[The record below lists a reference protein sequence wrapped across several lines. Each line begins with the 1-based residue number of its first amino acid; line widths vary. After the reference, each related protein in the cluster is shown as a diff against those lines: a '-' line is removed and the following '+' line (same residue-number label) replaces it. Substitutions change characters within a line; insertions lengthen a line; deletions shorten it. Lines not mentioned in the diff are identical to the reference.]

1 MKKAVVLLVCAV
13 LLFGGCSKRT
23 APELLREAQEA
34 QQHAQYAADSLGAK
48 ANIPDLFEP
57 VVRDYEKVFSQHPTS
72 PEAEQALFK
81 VAELQ
86 AGLLNNPQ
94 KAVDAFRRYEGAFPS
109 GPKAQTAMFMVGY
122 IYNNN
127 LNMLDSA
134 SAAYK
139 RFLERFPESEL
150 ATSAQ
155 YELNTL
161 GKKPEELLPAEPAP
175 APTQVAKKA
184 H

>member
-1 MKKAVVLLVCAV
+1 MRNAVVLLVFAT
-13 LLFGGCSKRT
+13 LLFAGCSKKS
-23 APELLREAQEA
+23 APELLQQAQESQQLA
-34 QQHAQYAADSLGAK
+34 QHAIDSLGAR
-48 ANIPDLFEP
+48 ANVPELFMP
-57 VVRDYEKVFSQHPTS
+57 VVRDYESVFNGHPSS

-86 AGLLNNPQ
+86 AGVLNDPQ
-94 KAVDAFRRYEGAFPS
+94 KAVDAFRRYASAFPS
-109 GPKAQTAMFMVGY
+109 GPKAQTAMFMIGY

-161 GKKPEELLPAEPAP
+161 GKKPEELLPPEPAP
-175 APTQVAKKA
+175 AQTQVAKKVR
-184 H
+184 

>member
-1 MKKAVVLLVCAV
+1 MRNAVVLFVCAT
-13 LLFGGCSKRT
+13 LMFAGCNRKT
-23 APELLREAQEA
+23 APELFQQALERQQRAQ
-34 QQHAQYAADSLGAK
+34 HAADSLGSK
-48 ANIPDLFEP
+48 ADLADLFAPAVREYEN
-57 VVRDYEKVFSQHPTS
+57 VVNEHPAS

-86 AGLLNNPQ
+86 AGLLNNPH
-94 KAVDAFRRYEGAFPS
+94 KAIDAFRRYAAAFPS
-109 GPKAQTAMFMVGY
+109 GPKAQTAMFMIGY

-150 ATSAQ
+150 TTSAQ

-161 GKKPEELLPAEPAP
+161 GKKPEELLPPDPAP
-175 APTQVAKKA
+175 AQSQVAKKA

>member
-1 MKKAVVLLVCAV
+1 MKHAVVLLVFITILYA
-13 LLFGGCSKRT
+13 GCSKKP
-23 APELLREAQEA
+23 APDLFQKAQETQQLA
-34 QQHAQYAADSLGAK
+34 QHAVDSLGIK
-48 ANIPDLFEP
+48 ANVPELFAP
-57 VVRDYEKVFSQHPTS
+57 VVRDYEEVFSEHPAS

-86 AGLLNNPQ
+86 AGVLNNPQ
-94 KAVDAFRRYEGAFPS
+94 KAVDAFRRYEAAFPS
-109 GPKAQTAMFMVGY
+109 GPKAQTAMFMIGY

-161 GKKPEELLPAEPAP
+161 GKKPEELLPSEPVP
-175 APTQVAKKA
+175 AQTQAVKKA
-184 H
+184 R

>member
-1 MKKAVVLLVCAV
+1 MKNAFVLLVLAT
-13 LLFGGCSKRT
+13 LLFAGCGKKT
-23 APELLREAQEA
+23 PPELFQQAQEA
-34 QQHAQYAADSLGAK
+34 QQHAQYAADSLGPK
-48 ANIPDLFEP
+48 ANVPELFAP
-57 VVRDYEKVFSQHPTS
+57 VVRDYEKVFSEHPAS

-86 AGLLNNPQ
+86 AGVLNNPQ
-94 KAVDAFRRYEGAFPS
+94 NAVDAFRRYETAFPS
-109 GPKAQTAMFMVGY
+109 GPKAQTAMFMIGY

-155 YELNTL
+155 YELHTL
-161 GKKPEELLPAEPAP
+161 GKKPEELLSPDTAP
-175 APTQVAKKA
+175 AQTPIAKKA

>member
-1 MKKAVVLLVCAV
+1 MKNAFVLLVFAA
-13 LLFGGCSKRT
+13 LLFAGCGKKT
-23 APELLREAQEA
+23 PPELFQQAQEA
-34 QQHAQYAADSLGAK
+34 QQHAQYAADSLGPK
-48 ANIPDLFEP
+48 ANVPELFAP
-57 VVRDYEKVFSQHPTS
+57 VVRDYEKVFSEHPAS

-86 AGLLNNPQ
+86 AGVLNNPQ
-94 KAVDAFRRYEGAFPS
+94 NAVDAFRRYETAFPS
-109 GPKAQTAMFMVGY
+109 GPKAQTAMFMIGY

-161 GKKPEELLPAEPAP
+161 GKKPEELLSPDPAP
-175 APTQVAKKA
+175 AQTPVAKKA